1 MPRASLF
8 SFEYFTEILSSP
20 LVKPLAQRLHPSAV
34 TAALK
39 GVFDDVSREFR
50 GVVNEQRL
58 PDVATLVDKV
68 VERLRK
74 ALEDSEPLAIDARGR
89 LFPNQLER
97 LADVALHERVW
108 VAAEPRTELS
118 ARQEE
123 RLRKSV
129 PAKLARLAGSDSAL
143 VFPNVEAAR
152 VALLQRLYE
161 SDRELLVARRD
172 MFERE
177 NRERLEDSLRIFPH
191 LRRVEIGA
199 GSAVD
204 LTDYEEGATQ
214 ETGLVWRSVDRASSE
229 GRFVDSETIAKLKGT
244 KGRDFLIVED
254 VEFAPI
260 VDLDKYFYSSTPT
273 VGKRLKSGAD
283 IVLCDGAQLIG
294 GPNCGLLFGPKE
306 ALDALKTTA
315 ACRLAVVDRTT
326 LAALSKTLELYETP
340 DLAFASIPAL
350 KILTASIANLEN
362 RAKRLAEIL
371 ETFPQVQ
378 IARVVEGRSIL
389 CVNALFGAFPTRL
402 VELRPRAVSPAELA
416 ALLEKGAPRLLAR
429 WTRDSLFL
437 DMRTL
442 PPELDLVVAEIFEK
456 LDLPR
461 EENAAA
467 KNNNVPS

>member
-1 MPRASLF
+1 MPRVSLF

-20 LVKPLAQRLHPSAV
+20 LVKPLAQRLRPAAV

-89 LFPNQLER
+89 LFPNKLER

-108 VAAEPRTELS
+108 IAAEPRTELS
-118 ARQEE
+118 TRQEE

-129 PAKLARLAGSDSAL
+129 PAKLARLAGSESAL
-143 VFPNVEAAR
+143 IFPNVEAAR
-152 VALLQRLYE
+152 VALIQRLYE

-177 NRERLEDSLRIFPH
+177 NRERLEDSLRVFPN

-204 LTDYEEGATQ
+204 ITDYEEGATQ
-214 ETGLVWRSVDRASSE
+214 ETGLVWRSVDRSSAE
-229 GRFVDSETIAKLKGT
+229 GRLVESETIAKLKGT

-294 GPNCGLLFGPKE
+294 GLLFGPKD
-306 ALDALKTTA
+306 ALDALKSTA
-315 ACRLAVVDRTT
+315 ACRLAIVDRTT

-378 IARVVEGRSIL
+378 IARGVEGRSIL

-402 VELRPRAVSPAELA
+402 VELRPRGVSPAELA
-416 ALLEKGAPRLLAR
+416 ALLEKGAPRLLVR

-461 EENAAA
+461 EENADA
-467 KNNNVPS
+467 KTNNLPS